1 MRTQS
6 TMLTQLVSELKE
18 KDYELKTIF
27 NSTQNAIVIFD
38 NNGLILNANPAAEA
52 VIGIEKEATYTTN
65 PDLVDPANK
74 VFEADDDL
82 EVW

>member
-52 VIGIEKEATYTTN
+52 LCHNYI
-65 PDLVDPANK
+65 DPGSRDYLRPLRN
-74 VFEADDDL
+74 FL
-82 EVW
+82 